1 MEIAILV
8 ACIIVYII
16 VGIIITINEPKSV
29 VLKVIFAPAE
39 LVFLC
44 LGGLGLFIGWLAKK
58 VRMLV
63 DSDYAE
69 KTRLENKQNQIK
81 QQLNDNYSDICHTIK
96 KETEEE
102 EKEKERIRKAKE
114 QAEMELKEKRE
125 KEEIEKRISFFEN
138 SEATKKIVEYI
149 RTKSNGVPY
158 IIKINNHKFLHE
170 ETTIKF
176 YFEGGCD
183 EYNFST
189 HQLKSIKMPDDAKVF
204 QVRTSSKEISDYFFS
219 KWSKKNDAY
228 YFAVAMNR
236 HFNNA
241 FQLKEDYY
249 GDYDHDWD
257 YGWGKDII
265 AHTETTKTC
274 RVGRI
279 SVEMTR
285 EMRSF

>member
-44 LGGLGLFIGWLAKK
+44 LGGLGLFIGWLTKK
-58 VRMLV
+58 VRMLI

-81 QQLNDNYSDICHTIK
+81 QQLNDNYSDIGYTIRR
-96 KETEEE
+96 ETEEE
-102 EKEKERIRKAKE
+102 ERKKE
-114 QAEMELKEKRE
+114 QAEIELKEKRE

-170 ETTIKF
+170 GTTTIEF
-176 YFEGGCD
+176 YFEGGWD
-183 EYNFST
+183 EYNFSK

-249 GDYDHDWD
+249 GDYGDYDWD